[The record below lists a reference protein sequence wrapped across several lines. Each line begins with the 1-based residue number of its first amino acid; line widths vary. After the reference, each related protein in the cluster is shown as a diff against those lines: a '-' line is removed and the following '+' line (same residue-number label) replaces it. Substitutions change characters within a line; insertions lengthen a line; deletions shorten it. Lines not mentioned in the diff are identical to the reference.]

1 MLLNVLG
8 PRECISNDAFHTRSN
23 NHILADQSFVV
34 KSLFS
39 YFIVLCFLS
48 IFFLLKFILLYCLFS
63 WVLLWLLILINDA
76 VLKNITDKFSEKEE
90 RGMERTFGSAVVW
103 FGPEEVTSK
112 ASQCLLTANTWAD
125 GRLLWGPPVCSSKI
139 FQQTLGLLTR
149 EIGPESVWG
158 RFLNIRSEK
167 NIFSISRRWWILTK
181 LVESIS

>member
-1 MLLNVLG
+1 MMLFI
-8 PRECISNDAFHTRSN
+8 PDQIIISWLTSLLWWNPFFHIS
-23 NHILADQSFVV
+23 LCFV
-34 KSLFS
+34 
-39 YFIVLCFLS
+39 FLS

-103 FGPEEVTSK
+103 FGPEEVPSK

-149 EIGPESVWG
+149 EIGP
-158 RFLNIRSEK
+158 R
-167 NIFSISRRWWILTK
+167 ISLRK
-181 LVESIS
+181 IS